1 MLRDFL
7 RRRFDD
13 VPPKGNIMSRAINL
27 SLPEA
32 EVKTRCEDAGISISA
47 IEPLPAGGTRLVCTT
62 DDGAEKFRRKHKDAI
77 LSSRQ
82 KRSPFFV
89 PTLQRQ

>member
-1 MLRDFL
+1 
-7 RRRFDD
+7 
-13 VPPKGNIMSRAINL
+13 MSRAINL
-27 SLPEA
+27 TLPEA

-47 IEPLPAGGTRLVCTT
+47 IEPLPSGGTRLVCTT
-62 DDGAEKFRRKHKDAI
+62 DEGAEKFRRKNKDSI
-77 LSSRQ
+77 LSGRQ